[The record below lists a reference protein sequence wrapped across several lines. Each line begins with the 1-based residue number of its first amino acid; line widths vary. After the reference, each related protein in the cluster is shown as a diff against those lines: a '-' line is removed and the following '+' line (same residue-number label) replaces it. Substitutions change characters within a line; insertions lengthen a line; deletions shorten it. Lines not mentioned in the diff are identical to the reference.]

1 MTFRLDT
8 RGLQSTLFMELDI
21 HLLPHPP
28 FQPSKLVGSSW
39 SKSTVSYWAQHCAE
53 SSPVNLF
60 ALVSF
65 FNFQFFPICSGLL
78 PKHQTACP
86 SQTQQILL
94 SGFFDRCSQRCKS
107 MQKRIEPTVHFYQKV
122 QKLYCLWANNW
133 NEGLGWKPRVTIY
146 DLYISHYMTTLMQ
159 NSWQQNLCF
168 SHPYTF
174 INKH

>member
-1 MTFRLDT
+1 MLVVCRVLCLWNWTYISFLI
-8 RGLQSTLFMELDI
+8 LLSSQANWLAPLEANPQSVTG
-21 HLLPHPP
+21 P
-28 FQPSKLVGSSW
+28 
-39 SKSTVSYWAQHCAE
+39 STVL
-53 SSPVNLF
+53 SPAPSISLLSF
-60 ALVSF
+60 SF

-86 SQTQQILL
+86 SPTQQILL
-94 SGFFDRCSQRCKS
+94 SVFFDRCSQRCKS

-133 NEGLGWKPRVTIY
+133 NEGLGWKSRVTIY